1 MTTGIITIE
10 DLVRREVIYCV
21 SGLIGG
27 ITQNNQCLD
36 EELIKELWTGPIN
49 DDGDER
55 EVVGHWIVSDWLC
68 KKLKEHG
75 QSVAEDVYN
84 LSVWARA
91 DSGPIS
97 DDDVI
102 QEIYNELVGVPTR
115 ANSGIDWD
123 AACEA
128 IAVEGNRPFTVDGYW
143 GIKNTLQAVWKID
156 PIFETKE
163 HAICEYYK
171 QYLGGEESLPVLK

>member
-36 EELIKELWTGPIN
+36 EELIKELWTGLIN

-84 LSVWARA
+84 LAVWARA

-102 QEIYNELVGVPTR
+102 QEIYNELVGVKPK
-115 ANSGIDWD
+115 IDWD

-128 IAVEGNRPFTVDGYW
+128 MAVEDNKPFTVDGYW
-143 GIKNTLQAVWKID
+143 GIRNFHGAFKID
-156 PIFETKE
+156 PIWETKE
-163 HAICEYYK
+163 YAIIEYYI
-171 QYLGGEESLPVLK
+171 QYLGGEKNLPVSK